1 MQVYDWSQ
9 LKCFE
14 SLLYDDSLII
24 DTVSFFITMTYFM
37 ASALEKG
44 LQLASK
50 YPG

>member
-9 LKCFE
+9 LITPNIE
-14 SLLYDDSLII
+14 SKMLCDDSLII

-44 LQLASK
+44 LQLACK
-50 YPG
+50 